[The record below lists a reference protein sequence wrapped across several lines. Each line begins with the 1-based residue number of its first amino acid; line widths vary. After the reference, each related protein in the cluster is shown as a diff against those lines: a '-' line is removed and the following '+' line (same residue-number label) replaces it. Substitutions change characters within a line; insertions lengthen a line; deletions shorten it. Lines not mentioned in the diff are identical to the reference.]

1 MTRLPDTPATDAI
14 ERMSFMLKAAV
25 FVNANTTWDMK
36 QEMENGTVLNVGA
49 LEDSSIVTF
58 RTGSISG
65 LDDAFSISQDLFVE
79 SPFASFHG

>member
-1 MTRLPDTPATDAI
+1 
-14 ERMSFMLKAAV
+14 
-25 FVNANTTWDMK
+25 
-36 QEMENGTVLNVGA
+36 MENGTVLNVGA

-65 LDDAFSISQDLFVE
+65 LDDAFSSSQDLFVE